1 MQALALV
8 AFLITILLVLWRPG
22 GIHEAVPALFGA
34 LGMFVVG
41 LIDRHD
47 VLRVMAVVGNSAT
60 TIIATFVM
68 ASVLEG
74 AGFFRW
80 ATERLIENAQGSRR
94 RLFHL
99 CLAFMTCLTLFLN
112 NDGSI
117 LLGMPVILGIVRRTP
132 LPKRTQFIFL
142 IASGLIASATSSIV
156 GVSNIANLEAM
167 ALVGISLIE
176 HLREI
181 WFPGLVGICVAWYL
195 LDRCLGNEPLQE
207 EVSPTGQRAGP
218 GPHPP
223 TPEVERLRH
232 AGLPAPHRFHL
243 PPHHPPRHHEGARP
257 PGPGDGKRLRQ
268 REAQRHVPWMIWT
281 CVAVIVLV
289 RIGFFVA
296 SAAHI
301 PNAVVAV
308 AGALVM
314 LGLNA
319 ISAVVNPREAIRKA
333 PWAILGFAFGL
344 DLMVF
349 GLRNAA
355 LTGLIASWI
364 APFVQ
369 SSVVG
374 ISFLPGALV
383 GLFSAS
389 LNNHPALIVG
399 SLSLLEVPGLSREFL
414 NIAYAG
420 VVLGSDLGGL
430 LTPVGTLACLLWFH
444 FLRQNGMRY
453 IWSDYLKISLVIIP
467 ISFLASLSGLFLQAL
482 LTVR

>member
-1 MQALALV
+1 
-8 AFLITILLVLWRPG
+8 
-22 GIHEAVPALFGA
+22 
-34 LGMFVVG
+34 
-41 LIDRHD
+41 
-47 VLRVMAVVGNSAT
+47 
-60 TIIATFVM
+60 
-68 ASVLEG
+68 
-74 AGFFRW
+74 
-80 ATERLIENAQGSRR
+80 
-94 RLFHL
+94 
-99 CLAFMTCLTLFLN
+99 
-112 NDGSI
+112 
-117 LLGMPVILGIVRRTP
+117 
-132 LPKRTQFIFL
+132 
-142 IASGLIASATSSIV
+142 
-156 GVSNIANLEAM
+156 
-167 ALVGISLIE
+167 
-176 HLREI
+176 
-181 WFPGLVGICVAWYL
+181 
-195 LDRCLGNEPLQE
+195 
-207 EVSPTGQRAGP
+207 
-218 GPHPP
+218 
-223 TPEVERLRH
+223 
-232 AGLPAPHRFHL
+232 
-243 PPHHPPRHHEGARP
+243 
-257 PGPGDGKRLRQ
+257 
-268 REAQRHVPWMIWT
+268 
-281 CVAVIVLV
+281 VLV

-364 APFVQ
+364 APYVQ